1 MGCLEASV
9 AYQRLAALLRGEFP
23 PNILP
28 ATPSGYLVARIH
40 QLAEGHCMPA
50 FTWNGGGE
58 WKGKSWSPELPTDS
72 ALMFYLFASYLA
84 APQWFFLQDEVTAV
98 TSVTGTLYLVNKLTA
113 AGGACCPAQRILT
126 KYVEACRESC
136 QSSL

>member
-1 MGCLEASV
+1 MHFCNQDFIVSFLQASV

-84 APQWFFLQDEVTAV
+84 APQWFFLQA
-98 TSVTGTLYLVNKLTA
+98 SNLVVRPCET
-113 AGGACCPAQRILT
+113 R
-126 KYVEACRESC
+126 
-136 QSSL
+136 SSSSWLISDPDLVLSFWFSG